1 MYNEQQ
7 YLTKCK
13 YAHFHRLVPI
23 KPGYKS
29 ITLHGNYNV
38 NSNFSDTQHDIILK
52 LCISLSKY
60 GIIVRVASFDG
71 DRAQVK

>member
-7 YLTKCK
+7 YLNKCK
-13 YAHFHRLVPI
+13 CAHFYQLVVI

-29 ITLHGNYNV
+29 ITLHAYFNV
-38 NSNFSDTQHDIILK
+38 NSNFSDTQHNIILK

-60 GIIVRVASFDG
+60 GIIVRGAWFDV